1 MLVGT
6 LKTEA
11 KITDYGAKTK
21 FLAKIFAKTTKIGR
35 RLQKP
40 LIAAVVWAFWY
51 CFVGFDKIFQFLT

>member
-21 FLAKIFAKTTKIGR
+21 FLAKIFAKTTKSVR
-35 RLQKP
+35 RLRKV
-40 LIAAVVWAFWY
+40 LIGTIV
-51 CFVGFDKIFQFLT
+51 